1 MNKGVVMIEVTAA
14 IIIDQGQVLIAK
26 KESTH
31 KLAGLWEFP
40 GGKMEPGETPEA
52 CLEREL
58 VEELGISIE
67 ITDFFAEY
75 TFPLEKTVLHLNGY
89 KARVTGGTLTL
100 HEHDD
105 ARWVALSELNRYS
118 FVPSDMGFVER
129 LTATL

>member
-1 MNKGVVMIEVTAA
+1 MIEVTAA
-14 IIIDQGQVLIAK
+14 IIMDQGKVLIAQ

-40 GGKMEPGETPEA
+40 GGKIEPGETPET

-58 VEELGISIE
+58 AEEMGVTIE

-75 TFPLEKTVLHLNGY
+75 TFSLQTAELHLRGY
-89 KARVTGGTLTL
+89 MAKIVDGTITL
-100 HEHDD
+100 HEHD
-105 ARWVALSELNRYS
+105 AYRWIPVEKLMDYD

-129 LTATL
+129 LTGVNQVS

>member
-1 MNKGVVMIEVTAA
+1 MIEVTAA
-14 IIIDQGQVLIAK
+14 IIMKQGQVLIAK

-40 GGKMEPGETPEA
+40 GGKIEPGETPET

-58 VEELGISIE
+58 AEELGLDIE

-75 TFPLEKTVLHLNGY
+75 TFELETAVLHLNGY
-89 KARVTGGTLTL
+89 KARVTGGNLTL
-100 HEHDD
+100 YEHDD
-105 ARWVALSELNRYS
+105 ARWVAVSELALYD

-129 LTATL
+129 LTAML

>member
-1 MNKGVVMIEVTAA
+1 MIEVTAA
-14 IIIDQGQVLIAK
+14 IIMDQDRVLIAK

-40 GGKMEPGETPEA
+40 GGKMEPGETQEA

-58 VEELGISIE
+58 AEELGINIE
-67 ITDFFAEY
+67 ITEFFGEY
-75 TFPLEKTVLHLNGY
+75 TFSLETAVLHLNGY
-89 KARVTGGTLTL
+89 LARVTGGELTL

-105 ARWVALSELNRYS
+105 ARWVPVNELIEYP

-129 LTATL
+129 LMKKL

>member
-1 MNKGVVMIEVTAA
+1 MIEVTAA
-14 IIIDQGQVLIAK
+14 IIIDEDQVLIAQ

-58 VEELGISIE
+58 EEELGIAIE
-67 ITDFFAEY
+67 ITGFYAEY
-75 TFPLEKTVLHLNGY
+75 TFPLETAVLHLRGY
-89 KARVTGGTLTL
+89 QARVTGGILTL

-105 ARWVALSELNRYS
+105 ARWVAVSELHQYA

-129 LTATL
+129 LVSGI

>member
-1 MNKGVVMIEVTAA
+1 MIEVTAA
-14 IIIDQGQVLIAK
+14 IIMDQQCVLIAQ

-40 GGKMEPGETPEA
+40 GGKIEPGETPEA

-58 VEELGISIE
+58 AEELGIAIE
-67 ITDFFAEY
+67 ITGFFGEY
-75 TFPLEKTVLHLNGY
+75 IFPLETAVLHLRGY
-89 KARVTGGTLTL
+89 QARVIGGVLTL

-105 ARWVALSELNRYS
+105 ARWVSVDDLQQYS

-129 LTATL
+129 LVSQL